1 MLRFAMVFCCLALVA
16 CGKPK
21 YPACENDDHC
31 KDKSEFCVNKQC
43 QQCRNDKDCKDGKV
57 CKAGRCEAKSTAC
70 TDDTQCPTGQS
81 CIDGACKACVADD
94 QCGPGG
100 KCNQGRCARASSETD
115 PNGNKP
121 PPSQCQCDVVY
132 FDFNESGLSAE
143 ATGAIE
149 KNAECMKKVG
159 TRAVGLAGYTDPRG
173 TEEYNLALSDK
184 RAQSVKDRMVRLGV
198 DAGRLRIVPKGETEA
213 TGADERG
220 WAKDRK
226 VECQW

>member
-1 MLRFAMVFCCLALVA
+1 MGFCCMAFVLVLGA
-16 CGKPK
+16 CNPPK

-31 KDKSEFCVNKQC
+31 KDKKEFCVNKLC
-43 QQCRNDKDCKDGKV
+43 QQCRDSKDCKPGES
-57 CKAGRCEAKSTAC
+57 CKAGRCEPNKTAC
-70 TDDTQCPTGQS
+70 TDDTQCPDGQS
-81 CIDGACKACVADD
+81 CIDGFCKPCVDD
-94 QCGPGG
+94 GQCGPGG
-100 KCNQGRCARASSETD
+100 KCNGGKCARASSEID
-115 PNGNKP
+115 PNGNTP
-121 PPSQCQCDVVY
+121 PPTQCTCDVIY
-132 FDFNESGLSAE
+132 FDFNESNLSNE
-143 ATGAIE
+143 ATSGIE

-213 TGADERG
+213 MGADERG